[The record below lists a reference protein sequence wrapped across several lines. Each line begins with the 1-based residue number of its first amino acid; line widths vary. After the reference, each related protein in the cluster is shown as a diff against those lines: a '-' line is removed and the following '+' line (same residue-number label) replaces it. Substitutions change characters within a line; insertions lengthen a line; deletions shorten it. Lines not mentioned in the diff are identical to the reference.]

1 MYVVHCAHGDMTPA
15 RSQQHA
21 MGFLFCSVW
30 SSWAPVSYPETTFM
44 EPLGLKVS
52 LALSPCAHSHLLST
66 AVLIPLPY
74 RESTPQRSPVA
85 HAVFSVWQ
93 RVSPFSEVCPV
104 LMCQRPNANLA
115 STIYPTVQDPIPG
128 YINPDVCAEFIFCA
142 LPFFFFVGSALS
154 FVTPTCATR
163 CSKNAALG
171 FQCVLFLVM
180 TTYSTPPP
188 AHVALS
194 FESPSCHLSQGCF
207 CFALLASSR
216 LRMAGL

>member
-44 EPLGLKVS
+44 EPLGLEVS

-128 YINPDVCAEFIFCA
+128 YINPDVCAEVIFCV
-142 LPFFFFVGSALS
+142 FS
-154 FVTPTCATR
+154 FVCFR
-163 CSKNAALG
+163 W
-171 FQCVLFLVM
+171 QCTQLRD
-180 TTYSTPPP
+180 P
-188 AHVALS
+188 
-194 FESPSCHLSQGCF
+194 HLRYPMLKKC
-207 CFALLASSR
+207 CSR
-216 LRMAGL
+216 LSMRVVFGHDYLQYTTTSSCRSVL